1 MHASI
6 LQPYSRPHSLRIMVC
21 SSHSVVIGIIQIDN
35 EPRVKDAVEKYA
47 NVKGSCDVKMEG
59 VVKDV
64 VRFLRP
70 EHCTSTSA
78 LTSTLRHGCQIGSV
92 GLRVRI

>member
-6 LQPYSRPHSLRIMVC
+6 LQPYSRPHSLCNMVC
-21 SSHSVVIGIIQIDN
+21 SSHSVVIGIIQLEN

-47 NVKGSCDVKMEG
+47 NVKGNCRVKMEG

-64 VRFLRP
+64 GRYLRP
-70 EHCTSTSA
+70 EHCTSAS
-78 LTSTLRHGCQIGSV
+78 TSTLRHGRQIGSV

>member
-6 LQPYSRPHSLRIMVC
+6 LQPYSRPHSLCNMVC
-21 SSHSVVIGIIQIDN
+21 SSHSVVIGIIQLEN

-47 NVKGSCDVKMEG
+47 NVKGNCRVKMEG

-64 VRFLRP
+64 VRYLRP
-70 EHCTSTSA
+70 RTFVPQP
-78 LTSTLRHGCQIGSV
+78 RHRHYVMAARLGA
-92 GLRVRI
+92 

>member
-1 MHASI
+1 MRASI
-6 LQPYSRPHSLRIMVC
+6 LQPYSRPHSLYIMVC
-21 SSHSVVIGIIQIDN
+21 SSHSVVIGIIQIEK

-47 NVKGSCDVKMEG
+47 NVKGNCRVKMEG

-64 VRFLRP
+64 VRYLRP
-70 EHCTSTSA
+70 EHCTSVSTSA
-78 LTSTLRHGCQIGSV
+78 LRHGCQIGSV